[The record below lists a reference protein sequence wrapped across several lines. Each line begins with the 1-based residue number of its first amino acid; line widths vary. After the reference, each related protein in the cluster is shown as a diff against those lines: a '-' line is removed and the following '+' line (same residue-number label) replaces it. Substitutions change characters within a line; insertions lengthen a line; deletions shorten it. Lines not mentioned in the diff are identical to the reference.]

1 MKRSKQTVAEQR
13 TPASKTVAFSVL
25 ELLVAMTILSL
36 LLALVLSMLNM
47 TQATWRQVT
56 STSSQFREAGLAIET
71 MRRRLRQAVLNT
83 YYDYEREA
91 PDLPP
96 INYRRAS
103 ELHYISG
110 PTKDIVSGVSAR
122 TYPTHSVFFAAPF
135 GFTSEKAKYETF
147 SETMNAWG
155 FFIEYGDDKAD
166 LPPFLRNI
174 VTERFSFR
182 LKEFRQPTEDLELFE
197 NAATAGNGADTSA
210 TARQWYS
217 EWIRDSQHRYTRT
230 LADNIVA
237 LVIMP
242 MRSSGNSREPD
253 TSIAPLYQYDSRS
266 GSSDPDAIG
275 STLHL
280 LPPLLRVTV
289 VAFDQETLTR
299 IGLDS
304 NPPEIIDQQW
314 FKRAERY
321 DEDIKKMEESF
332 NEDRYGFRIF
342 TTVFPMRAGRW
353 SGSSS

>member
-1 MKRSKQTVAEQR
+1 MKRLKKRAVKPGD
-13 TPASKTVAFSVL
+13 PASKKVAFSVL

-56 STSSQFREAGLAIET
+56 STSSQFREAGFAIET

-83 YYDYEREA
+83 YWDYEREE
-91 PDLPP
+91 PGLPP

-103 ELHYISG
+103 ELHFISG
-110 PTKDIVSGVSAR
+110 PTERIVSRASAE

-135 GFTSEKAKYETF
+135 GFTSQKAQYETF

-155 FFIEYGDDKAD
+155 FFIEYGDNKAE

-174 VTERFSFR
+174 VEERYSFR
-182 LKEFRQPTEDLELFE
+182 LKEFRQPTEDLELFS

-210 TARQWYS
+210 TAREWYA
-217 EWIRDSQHRYTRT
+217 EWVRDEEHRYTRT

-242 MRSSGNSREPD
+242 MRSSGGGREPD
-253 TSIAPLYQYDSRS
+253 ISIAPQYEYDSRS
-266 GSSDPDAIG
+266 GSADPEATN

-299 IGLDS
+299 IGLDV
-304 NPPEIIDQQW
+304 NPPEIVKQTW

-321 DEDIKKMEESF
+321 DEDIKAMEESF